1 MTDGVDKAAAQAAG
15 MDPDRLGALIDHLC
29 ATYLASGKLAHMQL
43 LVSRDEQPVLA
54 VARGA
59 ARATGEPLRDDA
71 LFRIASMT
79 KPITSVAFM
88 MLVEAGKVALDTPV
102 TDVIPEFANLR
113 VGRGNRAR
121 PKQVMRMI
129 DLLRHMSGLTY
140 GLQRQTP
147 IDARYRQLGLDE
159 FQQKRT
165 SDEFIADLAR
175 LPLEYSPGERWIY
188 SVSTDVL
195 GVVVER
201 LSGMYLD
208 AFFRARIF
216 DPLGMIDTGFVL
228 RDDQVERMT
237 DAWRLNEDGERVI
250 ADLGARS
257 GWRRQGRFLSGGGG
271 LVSGVSDYHRFARM
285 LLRGG
290 ELDGA
295 RLLRPETVA
304 MMRDNQLPGGS
315 DLARYST
322 GMFSEADYNG
332 VGFGLGFAMDLKSQE
347 YYWGGVFSTFF
358 WIDPIERL
366 IGIFMTQLLPS
377 RAYPVRADLR
387 GGVRASIVDHRGGQA
402 H

>member
-377 RAYPVRADLR
+377 SAYPVRADLR